1 LSENHVLRKIKRM
14 KKIWITVAGSLFIA
28 LAANA
33 QQRSDTTKTTTT
45 TTTEHSTGYRN
56 QPNQS
61 ESGTQSETSTI
72 QGKSGTQGQ
81 QDQSYS
87 WRDEDR
93 MSVSKDE
100 LPAGLVQ
107 TLKSDQYQ
115 GWENATIYRNKTS
128 DDYMLVLQ
136 DNGTTKTFYFDKEG
150 KSKMNNSS
158 MNGSSSS
165 NGSSNMNGSSGT
177 SGSGYSGS
185 SSTGSGMNS
194 SSSSDQSS
202 GTSGSSTSGNSS
214 STSGSNYG
222 TSGSGSGS
230 STYGNS
236 SGSTSGSS
244 TGTGTSGSTGT
255 TGSNSTQSYGT
266 SSGTTTPS
274 GTSGSTLSTESS
286 SQQPSNAWRTED
298 RVIVITDEIP
308 SGLRATL
315 NDDKYKGWENSTIYR
330 NRKSNDYMIE
340 IRDGS
345 NAKVYY
351 FDKDGQVISDT
362 NNKE

>member
-1 LSENHVLRKIKRM
+1 MDENHVLRKIKHM
-14 KKIWITVAGSLFIA
+14 KKIWITVAGSLFIV

-107 TLKSDQYQ
+107 TLKSDQYE

-136 DNGTTKTFYFDKEG
+136 ENGTTKTFYFDKEG
-150 KSKMNNSS
+150 KSKMNDSS

-185 SSTGSGMNS
+185 NSTGSGMNS

-222 TSGSGSGS
+222 TSSSGSGS

-236 SGSTSGSS
+236 GSTSGSS
-244 TGTGTSGSTGT
+244 TGTTGT
-255 TGSNSTQSYGT
+255 G
-266 SSGTTTPS
+266 
-274 GTSGSTLSTESS
+274 GSTLSTEST

-308 SGLRATL
+308 VGLRATL

-351 FDKDGQVISDT
+351 FDKDGQVIGDT
-362 NNKE
+362 GNKE

>member
-1 LSENHVLRKIKRM
+1 MSENHVLRKIKRM

-107 TLKSDQYQ
+107 TLKSDQYE

-136 DNGTTKTFYFDKEG
+136 ENGTTKTFYFDKEG
-150 KSKMNNSS
+150 KSKMNDSS
-158 MNGSSSS
+158 MNGSSSL
-165 NGSSNMNGSSGT
+165 NGSSNTSGSSGT
-177 SGSGYSGS
+177 SGSGSSGS
-185 SSTGSGMNS
+185 SMNS

-202 GTSGSSTSGNSS
+202 GYGNSSSGSSTSGSA
-214 STSGSNYG
+214 TYG
-222 TSGSGSGS
+222 TSGSTSES
-230 STYGNS
+230 STG
-236 SGSTSGSS
+236 T

-274 GTSGSTLSTESS
+274 GTSGSTLSTETT

-308 SGLRATL
+308 AGLRATL

-351 FDKDGQVISDT
+351 FDKDGEVISDT
-362 NNKE
+362 SNKE